1 MAGPA
6 TAGLE
11 GRLGFTISVP
21 QSWYELELDPARSD
35 RAIRELVEERV
46 RGNETMWPQRHAI
59 HRLLVRQAAEAHA
72 SGATYAAGFSLAT
85 DEGPVTGSLTV
96 SLLEDPLAAA
106 GEHGTPGGSLV
117 DRFRQVPR
125 TADPLAPYAETTV
138 AEIPTVGA
146 CPRSSGIEDTPFPG
160 GGLLRNVFTLTAVPV
175 PDLER
180 VFLLACSSP
189 VVALSDALL
198 DLFDA
203 VVGTFRIARLDQ
215 DATDPGE
222 LT

>member
-35 RAIRELVEERV
+35 QAIRQLVEDRV
-46 RGNETMWPQRHAI
+46 RGNDTMWPQRHAI
-59 HRLLVRQAAEAHA
+59 HRLLVQQAADAHA

-96 SLLEDPLAAA
+96 SLLEDPFTGADRVGLGLA
-106 GEHGTPGGSLV
+106 

-138 AEIPTVGA
+138 VEIPTAGA

-160 GGLLRNVFTLTAVPV
+160 GGLLRNVFSLTAVPL
-175 PDLER
+175 PEHER

-203 VVGTFRIARLDQ
+203 VVGTFRLARLD
-215 DATDPGE
+215 AEPTDLQE

>member
-35 RAIRELVEERV
+35 QAIRQLVEDRV
-46 RGNETMWPQRHAI
+46 RGNDTMWPQRHAI
-59 HRLLVRQAAEAHA
+59 HRLLVQQAADAHA

-96 SLLEDPLAAA
+96 SLLEDPFTGADRVGLGLA
-106 GEHGTPGGSLV
+106 

-138 AEIPTVGA
+138 VEIPTAGA

-160 GGLLRNVFTLTAVPV
+160 GGLLRNVFSLTAVPL
-175 PDLER
+175 PEHER

-203 VVGTFRIARLDQ
+203 VVGTFRLARLD
-215 DATDPGE
+215 AGPTDLQE

>member
-1 MAGPA
+1 MVGPA

-46 RGNETMWPQRHAI
+46 RGNDTMWPQRHAI

-72 SGATYAAGFSLAT
+72 AGATYAAGFSLAT

-96 SLLEDPLAAA
+96 SLVADPFAGSDPQDGPGLGLA
-106 GEHGTPGGSLV
+106 

-138 AEIPTVGA
+138 VEIPTAGP

-160 GGLLRNVFTLTAVPV
+160 GGLLRNVFSLTAVPV

-203 VVGTFRIARLDQ
+203 VVGTFRLARLDEAAAAPQ
-215 DATDPGE
+215 E

>member
-35 RAIRELVEERV
+35 QAIRQLVEDRV
-46 RGNETMWPQRHAI
+46 RGNDTMWSQRHAI
-59 HRLLVRQAAEAHA
+59 HRLLVQQAADAHA

-96 SLLEDPLAAA
+96 SLLEDPFTGADRVGLGLA
-106 GEHGTPGGSLV
+106 

-138 AEIPTVGA
+138 VEIPTAGA
-146 CPRSSGIEDTPFPG
+146 CPRSSGIEDTGFPG
-160 GGLLRNVFTLTAVPV
+160 GGLLRHVFSLTAVPL
-175 PDLER
+175 PEHER

-203 VVGTFRIARLDQ
+203 VVGTFRLARLD
-215 DATDPGE
+215 AEPTDSQE